1 MPMRVYQVGGS
12 VRDGLLG
19 LPVADR
25 DWVVVGATPEDM
37 GRDGYLPVG
46 KDFPVFLHPV
56 THEEYALART
66 ERKTARGY
74 KGFAVHASP
83 NVTLEEDLARR
94 DLTINAMARDAG
106 GSLIDPFGGERDLR
120 AGVLRHVS
128 RAFVEDPVRILR
140 VARFAARFGFSIA
153 PETAAL
159 MQSMV
164 SEGEAD
170 ALVAERVWQEFS
182 KGLMEKDPWRMLAEL
197 AQCGL
202 LARSWPVLCI
212 ESAGGRAAN
221 EISNWIARALAFAAK
236 ERHSLPVRYSLVT
249 RGVRGDL
256 AQMEVLSEALRV
268 PAECRDLA
276 MLAARKIADAM
287 RADTLVPAEML
298 GLVEA
303 GDAFR
308 RPARLD
314 ELMDVAEAEIFAV
327 RHWAQIPFMPRRA
340 VHAALATARRIDA
353 QALAAEGGDIGAR
366 IRAARYAN
374 LLKTLGGTQNE

>member
-1 MPMRVYQVGGS
+1 MPKRVYQVGGS

-56 THEEYALART
+56 TREEYALART

-83 NVTLEEDLARR
+83 EVTLEEDLARR
-94 DLTINAMARDAG
+94 DLTINAMARGADG
-106 GSLIDPFGGERDLR
+106 LLIDPFEGERDLR

-128 RAFVEDPVRILR
+128 PAFVEDPVRILR

-159 MQSMV
+159 MQTMV
-164 SEGEAD
+164 SEGETD

-182 KGLMEKDPWRMLAEL
+182 RGLMEKDPWRMLAEL

-202 LARSWPVLCI
+202 LARSYPALGI
-212 ESAGGRAAN
+212 ESVRGRPAN
-221 EISNWIARALAFAAK
+221 ELSDWIALALAYAEK
-236 ERHSLPVRYSLVT
+236 ERYSLPVRFSLVT
-249 RGVRGDL
+249 RGMRGQ
-256 AQMEVLSEALRV
+256 AGQMEALTEALRV
-268 PAECRDLA
+268 PTECRDLA
-276 MLAARKIADAM
+276 ILAARQMAHAM
-287 RADTLVPAEML
+287 RADLLNPSEML

-303 GDAFR
+303 SDAFR

-314 ELMDVAEAEIFAV
+314 ELMDMAEAETFAV
-327 RHWAQIPFMPRRA
+327 RHWAQIPFVPRRA
-340 VHAALATARRIDA
+340 VHVALATARRIDA

-374 LLKTLGGTQNE
+374 LLKTIGGARRE